1 MHNTHTAKIKLTKIN
16 YMTNQKKTN
25 IPLVICII
33 GFVLGMIIAAW
44 GWDKNEST
52 IAARTHGAVAMIV
65 VGCAM
70 IVVGAIG
77 MYSAS
82 NKK

>member
-1 MHNTHTAKIKLTKIN
+1 
-16 YMTNQKKTN
+16 
-25 IPLVICII
+25 
-33 GFVLGMIIAAW
+33 MIIAAW